1 MAKKTKKAKNRL
13 DKYYYLAKEH
23 NYRSRAAFKLIQLNA
38 KHHFLESA
46 NILLDLC
53 AAPGGWCQVASKLM
67 PIESTIIGVDLD
79 PIKPIPNVTTY
90 QADITTERCRT
101 LIQNQIKHLKV
112 DVVLNDGAPN
122 VGGQWSKDSFSQTEL
137 VLYAVKLA
145 TEFLKKGGWFVTKV
159 FRSGDYNSLMYV
171 FRQLFGNVVANKP
184 LASRAQ
190 AAEIFVVCSNYKA
203 PAHIDAKLLD
213 PKYALK
219 QLEEEDEMKSNAI
232 KSIKAMF
239 DKKKHRSGYN
249 TESFYNKRTFKEF
262 IECANPY
269 QFLID
274 NNKIE
279 IKTDDCKEYVK
290 VCKAPSEY
298 EFYFED
304 LQLLGKKE
312 IQELIIWRNRIRT
325 KSQAKL
331 KEMMNEQ
338 QQHGKE
344 EEIHDDNESGN
355 EQHIKEKEEDDD
367 VEEEMDEE
375 IRQYEK
381 MKKKKENREKRLQE
395 KNELTQKKKY
405 IEQEEQEQVQ
415 DNDVEFEE
423 GVFDYI
429 RKHKLNI
436 EDFGK
441 EDDDDNDNKE
451 EEKEG
456 NEDEL
461 GKYEE
466 MNLSDLDEDDL
477 IDMMN
482 EDIEENKR
490 LYEEEKGKSVLKKK
504 NKNKKEVDGIQLVE
518 QEKEDD
524 LSDSD
529 KADNEYDNEE
539 SEQGDDSDY
548 YDNDNE
554 DDNDN
559 DIDIDENEANTND
572 DKNDNDNDNNDIT
585 ITNPLRKAKKEKQQT
600 QQQQQPTTTP
610 ANKSEDEN
618 ALSSDTDE
626 ETKQPKNKPNK
637 TKETFLN
644 KKTQRTPKEQNDVE
658 SNSEGKDTSSDEDDG
673 YNTDE
678 KAEIRAIAKKMLRKK
693 ERLNILKS
701 TYNRYAFNE
710 EDRAP
715 KWFIDD
721 EKQHNVPN
729 KPVTKAEILAERAYL
744 KKITDRMP
752 KKVLEAKARKRNKLN
767 KRLEKVKKKA
777 EAIAN
782 QEEINE
788 FSKVKQIEKLYRK
801 ELSKGKEKKKY
812 IISRAHT
819 GNNRGKDGRNIKHV
833 DRRLKKDK
841 RAEKS
846 RERRNK
852 KYKRRR

>member
-203 PAHIDAKLLD
+203 PAHIDPKLLD

-249 TESFYNKRTFKEF
+249 TESFYNKKTFKEF
-262 IECANPY
+262 IECSNPY

-290 VCKAPSEY
+290 VCKPPTEY

-331 KEMMNEQ
+331 KEMAVE
-338 QQHGKE
+338 HGKE
-344 EEIHDDNESGN
+344 EVLHDDDNESVR
-355 EQHIKEKEEDDD
+355 EKAKEKEEDD

-381 MKKKKENREKRLQE
+381 MKKKKENREKKLQS

-415 DNDVEFEE
+415 DNEVEFEE

-436 EDFGK
+436 EDFDK
-441 EDDDDNDNKE
+441 EDIDADNKE
-451 EEKEG
+451 EDNDNNEEHEG
-456 NEDEL
+456 DL

-490 LYEEEKGKSVLKKK
+490 LYEEEKGKSALKKK

-529 KADNEYDNEE
+529 KADNEYDDEE
-539 SEQGDDSDY
+539 SEQGDDSEY
-548 YDNDNE
+548 YDNDE
-554 DDNDN
+554 DDNE
-559 DIDIDENEANTND
+559 IEMDEDEANTND
-572 DKNDNDNDNNDIT
+572 NNNNNDIT
-585 ITNPLRKAKKEKQQT
+585 IANPLRKAKKEKQQT
-600 QQQQQPTTTP
+600 QQQPATAP

-626 ETKQPKNKPNK
+626 ENKQPKTKP
-637 TKETFLN
+637 TKAKEAFLN
-644 KKTQRTPKEQNDVE
+644 KKTQRPPKEQNE
-658 SNSEGKDTSSDEDDG
+658 SGSEGKDTSSDDDDG

-693 ERLNILKS
+693 DRLNILNS